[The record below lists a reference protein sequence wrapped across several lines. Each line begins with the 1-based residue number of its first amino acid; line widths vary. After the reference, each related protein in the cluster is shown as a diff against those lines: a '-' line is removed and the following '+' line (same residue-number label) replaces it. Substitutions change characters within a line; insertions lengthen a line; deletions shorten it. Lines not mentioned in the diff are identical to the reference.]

1 MRKLEIK
8 YSKQALKFLKKQ
20 EIVTQKRIINAI
32 SNLPKGDVKKLQN
45 RNGHR
50 LRIGDYR
57 VIFDNVENIIFIQI
71 IDNRGQVYKG
81 V

>member
-32 SNLPKGDVKKLQN
+32 SNLHKGDVKKLQN
-45 RNGHR
+45 RNGR